1 MPIAGGHAAEPL
13 EWLSSAAAKFSDLAG
28 RVTETAGAALSGRT
42 VAVAAVVLAAVAGV
56 WLTSRLVM
64 TRRALDPSRRL
75 QLMALPTESFD
86 PSPEEIDRYAAQLS
100 RSRRTVRSALSR
112 PAQAVRVRLDSVGD
126 GRAVYRIEGLAD
138 AGSILRLTGY
148 REVELRPAEALDE
161 EALRSL
167 VDAPPDDVDDADA
180 DEASPDVDGHR
191 DGHGPDDDESSAIDG
206 SAGRRRAPGE
216 EGHR

>member
-13 EWLSSAAAKFSDLAG
+13 EWLSNAAARLSDLAG
-28 RVTETAGAALSGRT
+28 RVTDTVGAALSGRT
-42 VAVAAVVLAAVAGV
+42 LVAAAVVLAALAGV
-56 WLTSRLVM
+56 WLMSRLVT

-138 AGSILRLTGY
+138 AGSILRLSGY
-148 REVELRPAEALDE
+148 REVELRPADALDE

-167 VDAPPDDVDDADA
+167 VDTPPDDAD
-180 DEASPDVDGHR
+180 DEASPEVDGDPTGHR
-191 DGHGPDDDESSAIDG
+191 PVDDDRSRDMDG